1 MKINWDSEGLS
12 NVETIEDIGS
22 DLVQVK
28 RNGLKETTFF
38 NAACFDNKR
47 ERLID
52 LEL

>member
-1 MKINWDSEGLS
+1 MKINWNGEGLR
-12 NVETIEDIGS
+12 NIETIEDIGS

-47 ERLID
+47 EWLID
-52 LEL
+52 MEL